1 MLRNNADPR
10 RCSYFQLGL
19 PVWAQEKTG
28 VREGETRVS
37 LGHARS
43 LFSPLLQAPATQ
55 ATEMQSGAFLD
66 TILWNVTD
74 CAPTSSRLDNF
85 SDIVNYIL

>member
-10 RCSYFQLGL
+10 RCSYFELGL

-28 VREGETRVS
+28 AREGETRVS
-37 LGHARS
+37 LAHARS
-43 LFSPLLQAPATQ
+43 LFSPLLQAPATK

-74 CAPTSSRLDNF
+74 CAPTSSRLDN
-85 SDIVNYIL
+85 IVNYML